1 MEIFDKRLHVSN
13 YKNFNNLYLDYVE
26 KQLREDIFIHIV
38 KRKNEDDYIDL
49 DYYSSKYG
57 KDEVYKVLPILTKE
71 LEAEGEWKTKLSFGD
86 TGLFI
91 YSTDD
96 LPKTC
101 W

>member
-13 YKNFNNLYLDYVE
+13 YTNFNNLYLDYIE
-26 KQLREDIFIHIV
+26 KQLREDIFVHIV

-71 LEAEGEWKTKLSFGD
+71 LEAEGAWKTKLSFGD